1 MEEALDIK
9 HSSLLNTQLV
19 HDHFLAIGKR
29 KNYPIAAWRL
39 PDDDVQHIIMD
50 VSGEVRQIDIE
61 LETLPPGFIVSS
73 FEKDFSQEENKAN
86 FIHADLHYDSQSR
99 KVKTNTLKDNGGV
112 NVENIKSQI
121 LNAIENNLEIHP
133 DQEKS
138 VPHEHKYN
146 QQMSQEEFMKLI
158 EAAKEQIIDQRFK
171 KVVPSRCQYVRLPDD
186 FNIAATFQRMCTTYP
201 HAFVSAIA
209 MPEIGVWLGASPEIL
224 VKTFVQDGNKMFNT
238 MALAGT
244 QKLDEENNVKNAAWR
259 GKEIEEQAMVSRYI
273 INCFKKI
280 RLREFDEDGP
290 HTVEAGNLLH
300 LRTDFTVNM
309 DAVNFPE
316 LGSVMLKL
324 LHPTSAVCGLPKE
337 PALQFIDQHE
347 HYERELFAG
356 FLGPVNINEE
366 INIFV
371 NLRCMQLLG
380 KKALIYAGA
389 GVTADSDPEKEWI
402 ETSIKMETLKKVLY

>member
-1 MEEALDIK
+1 MEEAVDIK
-9 HSSLLNTQLV
+9 QSSILDTQLV

-29 KNYPIAAWRL
+29 RNYPIAAWRL

-50 VSGEVRQIDIE
+50 VSGEVKQLDIE
-61 LETLPPGFIVSS
+61 LETMSPGFIVAPFS
-73 FEKDFSQEENKAN
+73 KDFSEAGSKAN
-86 FIHADLHYDSQSR
+86 FIYADLHYDSQTRNIKANS
-99 KVKTNTLKDNGGV
+99 LKRNERVD
-112 NVENIKSQI
+112 VENFKAQI
-121 LNAIENNLEIHP
+121 LNAIENHTEIQPEQQEGVMLEHMR
-133 DQEKS
+133 
-138 VPHEHKYN
+138 N
-146 QQMSQEEFMKLI
+146 QQMSQEAFLKLI
-158 EAAKEQIIDQRFK
+158 EEAKEQIKEQRFK

-186 FNIAATFQRMCTTYP
+186 FDIAATFQRMCKMYP

-209 MPEIGVWLGASPEIL
+209 MPELGVWLGASPEIL
-224 VKTFVQDGNKMFNT
+224 VKTFVQDGYRMFST

-244 QKLDEENNVKNAAWR
+244 QKLDEHNNVKNAAWR

-273 INCFKKI
+273 INCFKQI

-337 PALQFIDQHE
+337 PALQFIDQYE

-366 INIFV
+366 VNIFV

>member
-1 MEEALDIK
+1 MEEAVDIK
-9 HSSLLNTQLV
+9 QSSILDTQLV
-19 HDHFLAIGKR
+19 HDHFLAIGKSR
-29 KNYPIAAWRL
+29 NYPIAAWRL

-50 VSGEVRQIDIE
+50 VSGEVKLVDIE
-61 LETLPPGFIVSS
+61 LETMPPGFIVSP
-73 FEKDFSQEENKAN
+73 FAKDFSQEASKAN
-86 FIHADLHYDSQSR
+86 FIYADLHYDSRSR
-99 KVKTNTLKDNGGV
+99 SIQANSLNRNGRADA
-112 NVENIKSQI
+112 ENIKSQI
-121 LNAIENNLEIHP
+121 LNAIENHKEIHP
-133 DQEKS
+133 EQEEGVTYELKR
-138 VPHEHKYN
+138 N
-146 QQMSQEEFMKLI
+146 QQMSHEAFLKLI
-158 EAAKEQIIDQRFK
+158 EDAKEQIKDQRFK

-186 FNIAATFQRMCTTYP
+186 FNIAATFQRMCNTYP
-201 HAFVSAIA
+201 HAFVSVIA
-209 MPEIGVWLGASPEIL
+209 MPELGVWLGASPEIL
-224 VKTFVQDGNKMFNT
+224 VKTFVQDGQKMFST

-273 INCFKKI
+273 INCFKRI

-309 DAVNFPE
+309 DVVNFPE

-347 HYERELFAG
+347 HYDRELFAG

-366 INIFV
+366 VNIFV
-371 NLRCMQLLG
+371 NLRCMQLQG
-380 KKALIYAGA
+380 TKALIYAGA
-389 GVTADSDPEKEWI
+389 GVTADSEPEREWI